1 MMMTTGSEQKRSK
14 VNGMRDND
22 ALKEDIANFLE
33 ELRESGDINMYGAG
47 PVLMEA
53 FDLNKREA
61 REALIEWME
70 SK

>member
-1 MMMTTGSEQKRSK
+1 
-14 VNGMRDND
+14 MRDND

-61 REALIEWME
+61 REALIGWMK